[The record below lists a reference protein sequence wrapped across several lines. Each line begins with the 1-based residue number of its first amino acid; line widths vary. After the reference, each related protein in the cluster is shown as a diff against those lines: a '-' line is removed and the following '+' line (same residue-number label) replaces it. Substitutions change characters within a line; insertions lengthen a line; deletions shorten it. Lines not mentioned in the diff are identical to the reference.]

1 MEDQITGKVIADSE
15 FFELPLINNF
25 KNIFTYK
32 IALGEAVKE
41 EMSLVL
47 KNLMTGGILLGFSD
61 LHLEIQ
67 EKGSIL
73 RVRIDGKLH
82 EACTF
87 TAKIHHNIVS
97 RIKLLA
103 GLKLN
108 IEKVPQ
114 DGRFTVVLNRP
125 EGIEEIEI
133 RVSTIPTAYGE
144 NIVMR
149 ILNPK
154 SLISLEEL
162 GLRSDLFALFEVQ
175 AKKPNGMIIVTG
187 PTGSGKTT
195 TLYAFLKKIRSS
207 ENKVITIEDP
217 IEYHLDGIT
226 QTQINS
232 SRGYDFAS
240 GLRSIVRQD
249 PDAILVG
256 EIRDLETASIALQ
269 AALTGHL
276 VLSTLH
282 TNNAAGTIA
291 RLQALGELPV
301 NIAPALNMVV
311 AQRLVRRICQ
321 HCSKK
326 QKISTELFT
335 EIKEGFKTI
344 SPNIPLP
351 AFSEDSEILVANE
364 KGCEFCNFTGFKGRI
379 ALFEAIEIDDEM
391 EDFILTS
398 PSIPALERLAIQ
410 KGATLMKQDGY
421 IKILNGITTI
431 EEVIAVTG

>member
-1 MEDQITGKVIADSE
+1 MEDQITGKITAEQE
-15 FFELPLINNF
+15 FFQEPLLGNF
-25 KNIFTYK
+25 KNIHTYK
-32 IALGEAVKE
+32 LALGEAIKE
-41 EMSLVL
+41 EMSLVM
-47 KNLMTGGILLGFSD
+47 KNLMAGAILLGFSD
-61 LHLEIQ
+61 LHLEIE
-67 EKGSIL
+67 EKESTL
-73 RVRIDGKLH
+73 RVRIDGALH
-82 EACTF
+82 PACNF
-87 TAKIHHNIVS
+87 TPKVHKSIVS
-97 RIKLLA
+97 RIKLLS

-114 DGRFTVVLNRP
+114 DGRFTVALERF
-125 EGIEEIEI
+125 EGTEEIEI

-149 ILNPK
+149 VLNPK

-162 GLRSDLFALFEVQ
+162 GLRGDLLKLFEQQ

-195 TLYAFLKKIRSS
+195 TLYAFLKKIRSP
-207 ENKVITIEDP
+207 ETKVITIEDP

-226 QTQINS
+226 QTQIDHN
-232 SRGYDFAS
+232 RGYDFAS

-291 RLQALGELPV
+291 RLQALGEIPV

-311 AQRLVRRICQ
+311 AQRLVRRICK
-321 HCSKK
+321 HCSKP
-326 QKISTELFT
+326 QKISPELYQ
-335 EIKEGFKTI
+335 EIVEGFRTI
-344 SPNIPLP
+344 SPKVPLP
-351 AFSEDSEILVANE
+351 KISDDSDIIIPSS
-364 KGCEFCNFTGFKGRI
+364 KGCAFCNFTGFKGRI

-421 IKILNGITTI
+421 IKILDGITTI
-431 EEVIAVTG
+431 EEVRAVAG

>member
-32 IALGEAVKE
+32 IALEDAVKQ

-47 KNLMTGGILLGFSD
+47 KNLMTGGVLLGFSD

-87 TAKIHHNIVS
+87 AAKTHHNIVS

-108 IEKVPQ
+108 VEKVPQ

-311 AQRLVRRICQ
+311 AQRLVRRVCQ
-321 HCSKK
+321 KCSKK

-351 AFSEDSEILVANE
+351 SFSENSEILIPNE
-364 KGCEFCNFTGFKGRI
+364 KGCEFCNFTGFNGRI

-421 IKILNGITTI
+421 MKILDGITTI

>member
-1 MEDQITGKVIADSE
+1 MEDQITGKVVAEAE
-15 FFELPLINNF
+15 FFEQPLVSNF
-25 KNIFTYK
+25 KNIYTYK
-32 IALGEAVKE
+32 LALESAVQE

-47 KNLMTGGILLGFSD
+47 KNLMTGAILLGFSD
-61 LHLEIQ
+61 LHLEIE
-67 EKGSIL
+67 EKGSML
-73 RVRIDGKLH
+73 RVRIDGSLH
-82 EACTF
+82 QACVF
-87 TAKIHHNIVS
+87 TPKVHHNIVS

-108 IEKVPQ
+108 IEKAPQ

-125 EGIEEIEI
+125 EGVEEIEI

-149 ILNPK
+149 VLNPK

-162 GLRSDLFALFEVQ
+162 GLRSDLFALFERQ

-226 QTQINS
+226 QTQINQ

-291 RLQALGELPV
+291 RLQALGEIPV

-311 AQRLVRRICQ
+311 AQRLVRKVCP
-321 HCSKK
+321 HCSTK
-326 QKISTELFT
+326 QRISAELFT

-351 AFSEDSEILVANE
+351 AFSENSEILVPSP

-421 IKILNGITTI
+421 MKILNGITTI
-431 EEVIAVTG
+431 EEVVAVTG

>member
-1 MEDQITGKVIADSE
+1 MEDKITGKIDVGTE
-15 FFELPLINNF
+15 FFEKPLQENF
-25 KNIFTYK
+25 TSLLSYRLATEK
-32 IALGEAVKE
+32 AAKE
-41 EMSLVL
+41 DISLVM
-47 KNLMTGGILLGFSD
+47 KNMMGGAILLRFSD
-61 LHLEIQ
+61 LHLEIT
-67 EKGSIL
+67 EKDASL
-73 RVRIDGKLH
+73 RVRLDGLLQH
-82 EACTF
+82 ACAF
-87 TAKIHHNIVS
+87 DQGIYKKIVS
-97 RIKLLA
+97 RIKLLS

-108 IEKVPQ
+108 VEKVPQ
-114 DGRFTVVLNRP
+114 DGRFTVAMHKP
-125 EGIEEIEI
+125 EGLLEIEI
-133 RVSTIPTAYGE
+133 RVSTIPTNYGE

-149 ILNPK
+149 ILNPQ
-154 SLISLEEL
+154 SLIDLEEL
-162 GLRSDLFALFEVQ
+162 GLRSDLYKLFQIQ
-175 AKKPNGMIIVTG
+175 AMKPNGMIIVTG

-217 IEYHLDGIT
+217 VEYHLDGIT
-226 QTQINS
+226 QTQIDHA
-232 SRGYDFAS
+232 RGYDFAS

-291 RLQALGELPV
+291 RLQALGEIPV
-301 NIAPALNMVV
+301 NIAPSLNMVV
-311 AQRLVRRICQ
+311 AQRLVRRICK
-321 HCSKK
+321 HCSSKE
-326 QKISTELFT
+326 KIPKELYEEMKDGFKNVASDVPIPPFDENT
-335 EIKEGFKTI
+335 EILIPKKEG
-344 SPNIPLP
+344 
-351 AFSEDSEILVANE
+351 
-364 KGCEFCNFTGFKGRI
+364 CEHCNFTGFKGRI

-421 IKILNGITTI
+421 MKIIDGITTI
-431 EEVIAVTG
+431 EEVRSVAG